1 MLTPITKQGDE
12 HIYILFQIGIIDWVS
27 VCYMCTYRFVW
38 MLIGSESTYGDA
50 LSILNE
56 VHVIGN
62 LADGDKVLQKKSYQG
77 IFRCRAGVGGQG
89 SHEAMES
96 PQALI
101 APLKRGSGELR

>member
-1 MLTPITKQGDE
+1 MLTPIKKQGDE
-12 HIYILFQIGIIDWVS
+12 HIYILLEIGIINWMS
-27 VCYMCTYRFVW
+27 GCYMGVYRFVR
-38 MLIGSESTYGDA
+38 MLIGSEITYGDA
-50 LSILNE
+50 LPILYE

-62 LADGDKVLQKKSYQG
+62 LADGDKVLLKKSYQG

>member
-1 MLTPITKQGDE
+1 MLTPIKKQGDE

-62 LADGDKVLQKKSYQG
+62 LADGDKVLLKKSCQG

>member
-1 MLTPITKQGDE
+1 MCIFLGSSGCSLVQKSPIATL
-12 HIYILFQIGIIDWVS
+12 Y
-27 VCYMCTYRFVW
+27 Y
-38 MLIGSESTYGDA
+38 
-50 LSILNE
+50 E
-56 VHVIGN
+56 VHVKGN
-62 LADGDKVLQKKSYQG
+62 HADGDKYLLKKSYQG